1 MSKEIAYLNQKRFA
15 ERWGVSR
22 QYINKLIRRGAL
34 VLSSNEKLDVVF
46 ADLFME
52 RNGVGVLCIPDN
64 PVRREQYKK
73 RLEIRRSLMQ
83 ENEKLVELTQ
93 AEIDLV
99 DNDPQLIC

>member
-1 MSKEIAYLNQKRFA
+1 
-15 ERWGVSR
+15 
-22 QYINKLIRRGAL
+22 
-34 VLSSNEKLDVVF
+34 
-46 ADLFME
+46 ME

-64 PVRREQYKK
+64 LVRREQYKK